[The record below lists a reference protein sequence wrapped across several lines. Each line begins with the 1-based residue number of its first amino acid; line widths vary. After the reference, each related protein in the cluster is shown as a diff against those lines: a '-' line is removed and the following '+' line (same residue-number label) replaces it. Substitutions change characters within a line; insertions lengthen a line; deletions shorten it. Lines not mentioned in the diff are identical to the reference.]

1 MNGRSM
7 ELYSVF
13 YDKGKESDIY
23 IYISDSL
30 YTHMTESLC
39 CHFNVMLYIKSNTT
53 L

>member
-1 MNGRSM
+1 M
-7 ELYSVF
+7 EGVWNYIQYF
-13 YDKGKESDIY
+13 MIRGKNLIY